1 MSKKLLLITGVIF
14 LSSCA
19 TTNIQEL
26 GDKFLDLINPS
37 DSPAEV
43 ADLSEQ
49 VLVLS
54 AESGGFTE
62 EELETLSN
70 DELIELAI
78 EKGLGDILVLDA
90 DGNLQNRDEVIKA
103 LVESDESGGFTEE
116 ELEALSNDE
125 LIEIAKEKGLEDI
138 LLLDADGNLL
148 NRDQVIKA
156 LVESDESGGFT
167 EEELE
172 ALSNDELI
180 EIAKE
185 KGLEDILLLDSDGNL
200 LNRDQVIKA
209 LVESES
215 LMEESATQELK
226 SLSDDALIEIAQ
238 AKGMEDEI
246 ILDED
251 GNLQN
256 RDELIEALVEGAAE
270 TKVAVAELEKAGG
283 SFTIYFAYDDTEID
297 EAATRVI
304 IEHANFMQNNPS
316 VRLRLEGHADER
328 GTREYNLAL
337 GENRALSVEEV
348 LGLYNLEDRI
358 VVVSYG
364 EERPIAIEH
373 NEEAWEKNRRV
384 EFVYY

>member
-1 MSKKLLLITGVIF
+1 MTKKILLITCVIF

-37 DSPAEV
+37 DAPAEV

-54 AESGGFTE
+54 GESGGFTE

-70 DELIELAI
+70 DELI
-78 EKGLGDILVLDA
+78 
-90 DGNLQNRDEVIKA
+90 A
-103 LVESDESGGFTEE
+103 L
-116 ELEALSNDE
+116 
-125 LIEIAKEKGLEDI
+125 AKEKGLEDI

-156 LVESDESGGFT
+156 LVEGQALT
-167 EEELE
+167 EGAMQELE
-172 ALSNDELI
+172 SLSNDALI
-180 EIAKE
+180 ELAQA
-185 KGLEDILLLDSDGNL
+185 KGLED
-200 LNRDQVIKA
+200 K
-209 LVESES
+209 
-215 LMEESATQELK
+215 
-226 SLSDDALIEIAQ
+226 
-238 AKGMEDEI
+238 I

-251 GNLQN
+251 GNLVN
-256 RDELIEALVEGAAE
+256 RDELIEALREGAAE
-270 TKVAVAELEKAGG
+270 TELAVAELQKAGG
-283 SFTIYFAYDDTEID
+283 SFVLYFAYDDTEID

-304 IEHANFMQNNPS
+304 IEHANLMQNNPS

-337 GENRALSVEEV
+337 GENRALSVKEV
-348 LGLYNLEDRI
+348 LGLYNLEDRV

-364 EERPIAIEH
+364 EEQPVEIEH

>member
-1 MSKKLLLITGVIF
+1 MTKKILLIASVIF

-37 DSPAEV
+37 DAPAEV
-43 ADLSEQ
+43 TDLSEQ
-49 VLVLS
+49 VLLLD
-54 AESGGFTE
+54 AENGFTV

-70 DELIELAI
+70 DELI
-78 EKGLGDILVLDA
+78 
-90 DGNLQNRDEVIKA
+90 A
-103 LVESDESGGFTEE
+103 L
-116 ELEALSNDE
+116 
-125 LIEIAKEKGLEDI
+125 AKEKGLEDI

-156 LVESDESGGFT
+156 LVESQALT
-167 EEELE
+167 EGAMQELE
-172 ALSNDELI
+172 SLSNDALI
-180 EIAKE
+180 ELAQA
-185 KGLEDILLLDSDGNL
+185 KGLED
-200 LNRDQVIKA
+200 K
-209 LVESES
+209 
-215 LMEESATQELK
+215 
-226 SLSDDALIEIAQ
+226 
-238 AKGMEDEI
+238 I

-251 GNLQN
+251 GNLVN
-256 RDELIEALVEGAAE
+256 RDELIEALREGAAE
-270 TKVAVAELEKAGG
+270 TELAVAELQKAGG
-283 SFTIYFAYDDTEID
+283 SFVLYFAYDDTEID

-304 IEHANFMQNNPS
+304 IEHANLMQNNPS

-337 GENRALSVEEV
+337 GENRALSVKEV
-348 LGLYNLEDRI
+348 LGLYNLEDRV

-364 EERPIAIEH
+364 EEQPVEIEH

>member
-1 MSKKLLLITGVIF
+1 MSKKILLITSVIF

-19 TTNIQEL
+19 GTNIQEL

-54 AESGGFTE
+54 GESGGFTE

-70 DELIELAI
+70 DELIELA
-78 EKGLGDILVLDA
+78 KQRGLEDKLVLDA
-90 DGNLQNRDEVIKA
+90 DGNLQNRDEIIQA
-103 LVESDESGGFTEE
+103 LVESFESGGFTKE
-116 ELEALSNDE
+116 ELEGLSNDE
-125 LIEIAKEKGLEDI
+125 LIEIAKEKGLEDKLI
-138 LLLDADGNLL
+138 LDADGNLL
-148 NRDQVIKA
+148 NRDQVIKE
-156 LVESDESGGFT
+156 LIESGSLLDSAT
-167 EEELE
+167 KELE
-172 ALSNDELI
+172 SLSND
-180 EIAKE
+180 
-185 KGLEDILLLDSDGNL
+185 
-200 LNRDQVIKA
+200 A
-209 LVESES
+209 LV
-215 LMEESATQELK
+215 
-226 SLSDDALIEIAQ
+226 EIAQ
-238 AKGMEDEI
+238 AKGIEDKI

-256 RDELIEALVEGAAE
+256 RDELIEALVESAAE
-270 TKVAVAELEKAGG
+270 TQSAVAELEKVGG
-283 SFTIYFAYDDTEID
+283 SFTLYFAYDDTEID

-337 GENRALSVEEV
+337 GENRALSVKEV
-348 LGLYNLEDRI
+348 LGLYNLEDRV

-364 EERPIAIEH
+364 EERPVAIEH
-373 NEEAWEKNRRV
+373 NEEAWEQNRRV

>member
-1 MSKKLLLITGVIF
+1 MTKKILLITCVIF

-19 TTNIQEL
+19 STNIQEL

-37 DSPAEV
+37 DAPAEV
-43 ADLSEQ
+43 TDLSEQ
-49 VLVLS
+49 VLVLD
-54 AESGGFTE
+54 AENGGFTE

-70 DELIELAI
+70 DELI
-78 EKGLGDILVLDA
+78 
-90 DGNLQNRDEVIKA
+90 A
-103 LVESDESGGFTEE
+103 L
-116 ELEALSNDE
+116 
-125 LIEIAKEKGLEDI
+125 AKEKGLEDI

-156 LVESDESGGFT
+156 LVES
-167 EEELE
+167 E
-172 ALSNDELI
+172 ALSEAL
-180 EIAKE
+180 KE
-185 KGLEDILLLDSDGNL
+185 G
-200 LNRDQVIKA
+200 
-209 LVESES
+209 
-215 LMEESATQELK
+215 ATQELE
-226 SLSDDALIEIAQ
+226 SLSNDALIEIAQ
-238 AKGMEDEI
+238 AKGMEDKI

-270 TKVAVAELEKAGG
+270 TESAVAELEKVGG
-283 SFTIYFAYDDTEID
+283 SFTLYFAYDDTEID

-337 GENRALSVEEV
+337 GENRALSVKEV
-348 LGLYNLEDRI
+348 LGLYNLEDRV

>member
-1 MSKKLLLITGVIF
+1 MSKKILLITSVIF

-19 TTNIQEL
+19 ATNIQEL

-37 DSPAEV
+37 DAPAEV

-54 AESGGFTE
+54 GESGGFTE

-70 DELIELAI
+70 DELI
-78 EKGLGDILVLDA
+78 
-90 DGNLQNRDEVIKA
+90 A
-103 LVESDESGGFTEE
+103 L
-116 ELEALSNDE
+116 
-125 LIEIAKEKGLEDI
+125 AKEKGLEDI

-156 LVESDESGGFT
+156 LVES
-167 EEELE
+167 E
-172 ALSNDELI
+172 ALSEAL
-180 EIAKE
+180 KE
-185 KGLEDILLLDSDGNL
+185 G
-200 LNRDQVIKA
+200 V
-209 LVESES
+209 
-215 LMEESATQELK
+215 TQELE
-226 SLSDDALIEIAQ
+226 SLSNDALIEIAQ
-238 AKGMEDEI
+238 AKGMEDKI

-251 GNLQN
+251 GSLQN

-270 TKVAVAELEKAGG
+270 TESAVAELEKVGG
-283 SFTIYFAYDDTEID
+283 SFTLYFAYDDTEID

-337 GENRALSVEEV
+337 GENRALSVKEV
-348 LGLYNLEDRI
+348 LGLYNLEDRV

-364 EERPIAIEH
+364 EERPVAIEH

>member
-1 MSKKLLLITGVIF
+1 MSKKILLITCVIF

-37 DSPAEV
+37 DAPAEV
-43 ADLSEQ
+43 TDLSEQ
-49 VLVLS
+49 VLVLD
-54 AESGGFTE
+54 AENGGFTE

-70 DELIELAI
+70 DELI
-78 EKGLGDILVLDA
+78 
-90 DGNLQNRDEVIKA
+90 A
-103 LVESDESGGFTEE
+103 L
-116 ELEALSNDE
+116 
-125 LIEIAKEKGLEDI
+125 AKEKGLEDI

-156 LVESDESGGFT
+156 LVEGQALT
-167 EEELE
+167 EGAMQELE
-172 ALSNDELI
+172 SLSNDALI
-180 EIAKE
+180 ELAQA
-185 KGLEDILLLDSDGNL
+185 KGLED
-200 LNRDQVIKA
+200 K
-209 LVESES
+209 
-215 LMEESATQELK
+215 
-226 SLSDDALIEIAQ
+226 
-238 AKGMEDEI
+238 I

-251 GNLQN
+251 GNLVN
-256 RDELIEALVEGAAE
+256 RDELIEALREGAAE
-270 TKVAVAELEKAGG
+270 TELAVAALQKAGG
-283 SFTIYFAYDDTEID
+283 SFVLYFAYDDTEID

-304 IEHANFMQNNPS
+304 IEHANLMQNNPS

-337 GENRALSVEEV
+337 GENRALSVKEV
-348 LGLYNLEDRI
+348 LGLYNLEDRV

-364 EERPIAIEH
+364 EEQPVEIEH

>member
-1 MSKKLLLITGVIF
+1 MTKKILLITCVIF

-37 DSPAEV
+37 DAPAEV
-43 ADLSEQ
+43 TDLSEQ
-49 VLVLS
+49 VLVLD
-54 AESGGFTE
+54 AENGGFTE

-70 DELIELAI
+70 DELI
-78 EKGLGDILVLDA
+78 
-90 DGNLQNRDEVIKA
+90 A
-103 LVESDESGGFTEE
+103 L
-116 ELEALSNDE
+116 
-125 LIEIAKEKGLEDI
+125 AKEKGLEDI

-156 LVESDESGGFT
+156 LVESQALT
-167 EEELE
+167 EGAMQELE
-172 ALSNDELI
+172 SLSNDALI
-180 EIAKE
+180 ELAQA
-185 KGLEDILLLDSDGNL
+185 KGLED
-200 LNRDQVIKA
+200 K
-209 LVESES
+209 
-215 LMEESATQELK
+215 
-226 SLSDDALIEIAQ
+226 
-238 AKGMEDEI
+238 I

-251 GNLQN
+251 GNLVN
-256 RDELIEALVEGAAE
+256 RDELIEALREGAAE
-270 TKVAVAELEKAGG
+270 TELAVAELQKAGG
-283 SFTIYFAYDDTEID
+283 SFVLYFAYDDTEID

-304 IEHANFMQNNPS
+304 IEHANLMQNNPS

-337 GENRALSVEEV
+337 GENRALSVKEV
-348 LGLYNLEDRI
+348 LGLYNLEDRV

-364 EERPIAIEH
+364 EEQPVEIEH

>member
-37 DSPAEV
+37 DAPAEV

-54 AESGGFTE
+54 AERGSFTE

-78 EKGLGDILVLDA
+78 EKGLEDILVLDA
-90 DGNLQNRDEVIKA
+90 DGNLLNRDEVIKA
-103 LVESDESGGFTEE
+103 LVESDESVGFTEE

-125 LIEIAKEKGLEDI
+125 LIA
-138 LLLDADGNLL
+138 
-148 NRDQVIKA
+148 
-156 LVESDESGGFT
+156 
-167 EEELE
+167 
-172 ALSNDELI
+172 
-180 EIAKE
+180 IAKE

-200 LNRDQVIKA
+200 LNRDQVINA
-209 LVESES
+209 L
-215 LMEESATQELK
+215 LDTGGLIESATQELK

-238 AKGMEDEI
+238 VKGMEDEI

-270 TKVAVAELEKAGG
+270 TKVAVAELEKVGG
-283 SFTIYFAYDDTEID
+283 SFTIYFAYDDTEIN

-316 VRLRLEGHADER
+316 VSLRLEGHADER

-337 GENRALSVEEV
+337 GENRALSVKEV
-348 LGLYNLEDRI
+348 LGLYNLEDRV

>member
-1 MSKKLLLITGVIF
+1 MTKKILLITCVIF

-19 TTNIQEL
+19 STNIQEL

-37 DSPAEV
+37 DAPAEV
-43 ADLSEQ
+43 TDLSEQ
-49 VLVLS
+49 ILVLD
-54 AESGGFTE
+54 AENGGFTE

-70 DELIELAI
+70 DELI
-78 EKGLGDILVLDA
+78 
-90 DGNLQNRDEVIKA
+90 A
-103 LVESDESGGFTEE
+103 L
-116 ELEALSNDE
+116 
-125 LIEIAKEKGLEDI
+125 AKEKGLEDI

-156 LVESDESGGFT
+156 LVES
-167 EEELE
+167 E
-172 ALSNDELI
+172 ALSEAL
-180 EIAKE
+180 KE
-185 KGLEDILLLDSDGNL
+185 G
-200 LNRDQVIKA
+200 
-209 LVESES
+209 
-215 LMEESATQELK
+215 ATQELE
-226 SLSDDALIEIAQ
+226 SLSNDALIEIAQ
-238 AKGMEDEI
+238 AKGMEDKI

-270 TKVAVAELEKAGG
+270 AEAAVAELEKVGG
-283 SFTIYFAYDDTEID
+283 SFVLYFAYDDTEID

-304 IEHANFMQNNPS
+304 IEHANFMQNNPN

-337 GENRALSVEEV
+337 GENRSLSVKEV
-348 LGLYNLEDRI
+348 LGLYNLEDRV

-364 EERPIAIEH
+364 EEQPVEVEH
-373 NEEAWEKNRRV
+373 NEEAWKKNRRV

>member
-1 MSKKLLLITGVIF
+1 MSKKILLITSVIF

-37 DSPAEV
+37 DAPAEV

-54 AESGGFTE
+54 GESGGFTE

-70 DELIELAI
+70 DELI
-78 EKGLGDILVLDA
+78 
-90 DGNLQNRDEVIKA
+90 A
-103 LVESDESGGFTEE
+103 L
-116 ELEALSNDE
+116 
-125 LIEIAKEKGLEDI
+125 AKEKGLEDI

-156 LVESDESGGFT
+156 LVEGQALT
-167 EEELE
+167 EGTMQELE
-172 ALSNDELI
+172 SLSNDALI
-180 EIAKE
+180 ELAQA
-185 KGLEDILLLDSDGNL
+185 KGLED
-200 LNRDQVIKA
+200 K
-209 LVESES
+209 
-215 LMEESATQELK
+215 
-226 SLSDDALIEIAQ
+226 
-238 AKGMEDEI
+238 I

-251 GNLQN
+251 GNLVN
-256 RDELIEALVEGAAE
+256 RDELIEALREGAAE
-270 TKVAVAELEKAGG
+270 TELAVAELQKAGG
-283 SFTIYFAYDDTEID
+283 SFVLYFAYDDTEID

-304 IEHANFMQNNPS
+304 IEHANLMQNNPS

-337 GENRALSVEEV
+337 GENRALSVKEV
-348 LGLYNLEDRI
+348 LGLYNLEDRV

-364 EERPIAIEH
+364 EEQPVEIEH

>member
-1 MSKKLLLITGVIF
+1 MSKKMLLITSVIF

-19 TTNIQEL
+19 GGNITEL

-37 DSPAEV
+37 DAPAEV

-54 AESGGFTE
+54 GESGGFTE

-70 DELIELAI
+70 DELIELAR
-78 EKGLGDILVLDA
+78 EKGLEDKLVLDA
-90 DGNLQNRDEVIKA
+90 DGNLQNRDEIIKA
-103 LVESDESGGFTEE
+103 LVESKALSEALKEGATE
-116 ELEALSNDE
+116 ELEALSND
-125 LIEIAKEKGLEDI
+125 
-138 LLLDADGNLL
+138 
-148 NRDQVIKA
+148 A
-156 LVESDESGGFT
+156 LV
-167 EEELE
+167 
-172 ALSNDELI
+172 
-180 EIAKE
+180 
-185 KGLEDILLLDSDGNL
+185 
-200 LNRDQVIKA
+200 
-209 LVESES
+209 
-215 LMEESATQELK
+215 
-226 SLSDDALIEIAQ
+226 EIAQ
-238 AKGMEDEI
+238 AKGLEDKI

-270 TKVAVAELEKAGG
+270 TESAVAELEKVGG
-283 SFTIYFAYDDTEID
+283 SFTLYFAYDDTEID

-337 GENRALSVEEV
+337 GENRALSVKEV
-348 LGLYNLEDRI
+348 LGLYNLEDRV

-364 EERPIAIEH
+364 EEQPVAIEH

>member
-1 MSKKLLLITGVIF
+1 MSKKLLLITSVIF

-19 TTNIQEL
+19 STNIQEL

-37 DSPAEV
+37 DDAAEV

-49 VLVLS
+49 VLVL
-54 AESGGFTE
+54 G
-62 EELETLSN
+62 
-70 DELIELAI
+70 
-78 EKGLGDILVLDA
+78 
-90 DGNLQNRDEVIKA
+90 
-103 LVESDESGGFTEE
+103 DESGGFTVE

-125 LIEIAKEKGLEDI
+125 LIEL
-138 LLLDADGNLL
+138 
-148 NRDQVIKA
+148 
-156 LVESDESGGFT
+156 
-167 EEELE
+167 
-172 ALSNDELI
+172 
-180 EIAKE
+180 AKE

-200 LNRDQVIKA
+200 LNRDEVINA
-209 LVESES
+209 LANIEGLTEST
-215 LMEESATQELK
+215 TQELE
-226 SLSDDALIEIAQ
+226 SLSDDALIEIAE
-238 AKGMEDEI
+238 AKGLEV

-256 RDELIEALVEGAAE
+256 RDELIEALAEGAAE
-270 TKVAVAELEKAGG
+270 TNAAVAELEKVGG
-283 SFTIYFAYDDTEID
+283 SFTIYFAFDDTEID

-337 GENRALSVEEV
+337 GENRALSVKEV
-348 LGLYNLEDRI
+348 LSLYNLEDR
-358 VVVSYG
+358 VVVISYG
-364 EERPIAIEH
+364 EERPVAIEH